1 MDVVLFY
8 SQSAGDGVGLARL
21 RNVVTRAGHKLV
33 RVVERHHNP
42 ELLLDVSADLVVAAG
57 GDGTVGAAARA
68 LVGRG
73 VPLGVLPL
81 GTANNV
87 ARSLGIAGAP
97 DDVAASWHTARKRPL
112 DLGRVRIADTEITFL
127 EAVGGGLIAAGIA
140 AHENTPG
147 ADAAPAQ
154 QKIPDAVRA
163 YLDALERLEPR
174 QCRVSFDGE
183 AQSGSLL
190 LVEALNMQSVGP
202 RLELASNVDSS
213 DGRFAVVTAT
223 AADRGALREYL
234 ERLDGEDARPS
245 GLSTRSA
252 REVTIRGWD
261 RLHVDDRVFEI
272 DPGTP
277 VVLSLDPGALD
288 VMTPA

>member
-8 SQSAGDGVGLARL
+8 SQSAGDGVGLGRL
-21 RNVVTRAGHKLV
+21 RNAVTGAGHTLV
-33 RVVERHHNP
+33 RVVERHLDP
-42 ELLLDVSADLVVAAG
+42 ELLLDGSADLVVAAG
-57 GDGTVGAAARA
+57 GDGTVAAAARA
-68 LVGRG
+68 LAGRG
-73 VPLGVLPL
+73 VPLAVLPL

-87 ARSLGIAGAP
+87 ARSLGIDGAP
-97 DDVAASWHTARKRPL
+97 HDVAAGWHTARRRPL
-112 DLGRVRIADTEITFL
+112 DLGRVRLPDEEITFL

-147 ADAAPAQ
+147 ADAAPVR

-174 QCRVSFDGE
+174 QCRMSLDGE
-183 AQSGSLL
+183 ELSGSLL
-190 LVEALNMQSVGP
+190 LVEVMNMQSVGP

-223 AADRGALREYL
+223 AADRGMLREYL
-234 ERLDGEDARPS
+234 ERLDGGDMPPA
-245 GLSTRSA
+245 GLPTRSA

-261 RLHVDDRVFEI
+261 RLHVDDRVIAI
-272 DPGTP
+272 DPGAP
-277 VVLSLDPGALD
+277 VALWLEAGALD
-288 VMTPA
+288 VLTPA